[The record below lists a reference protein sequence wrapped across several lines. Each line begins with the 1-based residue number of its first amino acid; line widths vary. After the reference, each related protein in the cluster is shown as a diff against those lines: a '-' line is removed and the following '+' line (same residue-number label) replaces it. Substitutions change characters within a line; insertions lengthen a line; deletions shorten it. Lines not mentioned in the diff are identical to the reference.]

1 VFAAA
6 EPEPVGMMVVM
17 GMTEVAV
24 QVLPPEVIVVT

>member
-1 VFAAA
+1 MFVAA
-6 EPEPVGMMVVM
+6 EPEPVGVMVVM